1 MDLEARTAA
10 LPRFLIRQGSKVG
23 INPNLKKFGSATT
36 KPRVETSIV
45 WTTTLR
51 LLNSLDMA
59 ASRLEYLFN
68 LYSLDRCM
76 LVSRQIVNSPT
87 TILKG
92 DTIAMSGLGPLK
104 RSQTCLVPGTPRS
117 QNRVWLDFICG
128 TIHFTIIS
136 KIILC
141 RLVY

>member
-10 LPRFLIRQGSKVG
+10 FPSSLIRQGSKVG
-23 INPNLKKFGSATT
+23 IIPSLKKFGSATT

-45 WTTTLR
+45 WTKTLR
-51 LLNSLDMA
+51 LLNSLDVA
-59 ASRLEYLFN
+59 APRLEYLFN
-68 LYSLDRCM
+68 LFSLDRCM
-76 LVSRQIVNSPT
+76 LVSWQIVNSPT
-87 TILKG
+87 TLLEG
-92 DTIAMSGLGPLK
+92 DTIAKSGLGPLK

-117 QNRVWLDFICG
+117 QNRVLFGLICG
-128 TIHFTIIS
+128 TIHFVIIS